1 MTARDDCELQIAMWK
16 DSDDLNKHRLTT
28 RKLCVSSVCGSEAIY
43 SHFMGF
49 IGTGLLSTIRL

>member
-1 MTARDDCELQIAMWK
+1 MTEDDCELQIAMWK

-28 RKLCVSSVCGSEAIY
+28 RKLCVSSVSIY

-49 IGTGLLSTIRL
+49 IGIGLLSTIRL

>member
-1 MTARDDCELQIAMWK
+1 MTEDDCELQIAMWK

-28 RKLCVSSVCGSEAIY
+28 RKLCVSSVCGSEPIY